1 MVEPVLSREAVE
13 ALRNLDTCTV
23 SNAVET
29 FAVRLRNT
37 GFADASVRCMFED
50 MPPLVGYAATARVRS
65 DDPPINNHAVRDRS
79 DWWHSILEIPEPRIV
94 VLEDMDKPTGRGAF
108 LGDTHAAI
116 LQALGCV
123 GFITDGAVRE
133 LPRIRKMG
141 FQLFAGNIAVSHAYA
156 HIFHFG
162 TTVKIGGLEV
172 RPGDLLHA
180 DQHGVLNVPR
190 SVAAQIPEVAAQLRE
205 RECKLIEFCRSRDFS
220 VNRLSEVLRTQ
231 EQVKNPT

>member
-1 MVEPVLSREAVE
+1 MVEPVLSRQELE
-13 ALRNLDTCTV
+13 DLRRLDTCTV
-23 SNAVET
+23 SNAVEA

-65 DDPPINNHAVRDRS
+65 DDPPINHHPVRDRS
-79 DWWHSILEIPEPRIV
+79 DWWSSILQIPEPRIV

-133 LPRIRKMG
+133 LPHIRKMG
-141 FQLFAGNIAVSHAYA
+141 FQLFAGNVAVSHAYA

-162 TTVKIGGLEV
+162 AMVKIGGLEV

-180 DQHGVLNVPR
+180 DRHGVLNVPR
-190 SVAAQIPEVAAQLRE
+190 SIAAQVPGVAANLRG
-205 RECKLIEFCRSRDFS
+205 RESKLIEFCRSRDFS
-220 VNRLSEVLRTQ
+220 IDRLSEILRAQ
-231 EQVKNPT
+231 EHVKSPT